1 MAPLRA
7 PSGPLLNAQTGRA
20 DQDSIESMTTE
31 HRDLNQLVALNPIA
45 IATFRRYLDGGC
57 APHVIRPC
65 CHRSSSTRAT
75 PGADGLQQLLA
86 YNRPLFLQPAVLHQ
100 LRILKCHDFRYAHD
114 NHALGHDHR
123 FREFCALYFM
133 PTVQLLQVLSMTRA
147 SRGNV
152 MAYCG
157 YRWKAALE

>member
-100 LRILKCHDFRYAHD
+100 LRILQCQCFPLRSRQSRSRTRPPFPRILRAIFHAH
-114 NHALGHDHR
+114 
-123 FREFCALYFM
+123 
-133 PTVQLLQVLSMTRA
+133 S
-147 SRGNV
+147 
-152 MAYCG
+152 
-157 YRWKAALE
+157 AALASAFHDAGIAGKRDGLLWL